1 MCCRWRPE
9 SGAAAPMASV
19 AGAAK
24 VRRRGQISGTL
35 APLSR
40 PVHVAVL
47 PGRVEADAVQ
57 HVLCKPLRHLVV
69 VLRVGLEGD

>member
-1 MCCRWRPE
+1 MPHRCE
-9 SGAAAPMASV
+9 GLAADGV
-19 AGAAK
+19 A
-24 VRRRGQISGTL
+24 VN
-35 APLSR
+35 
-40 PVHVAVL
+40 VAVL